1 MQELFLNIFLKE
13 GVSLGTMPKTGLPGL
28 AKRPAARYTESRQ
41 GNVSKHRP
49 AGVRGRA
56 GRIPGSGA
64 GPVPRE
70 MDKEAP

>member
-1 MQELFLNIFLKE
+1 MQELFLNNFLKE

-49 AGVRGRA
+49 AGVRGRQDASRAA
-56 GRIPGSGA
+56 GRAPS
-64 GPVPRE
+64 PRE